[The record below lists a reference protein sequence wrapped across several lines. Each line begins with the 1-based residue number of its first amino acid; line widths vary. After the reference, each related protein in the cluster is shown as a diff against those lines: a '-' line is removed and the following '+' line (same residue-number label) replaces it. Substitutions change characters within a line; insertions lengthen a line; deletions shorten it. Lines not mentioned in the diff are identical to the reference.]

1 MAQHRYKRETHHS
14 FKVKEEALLID
25 FIMKSLDGIS
35 RNKAKAILSGHGVA
49 VNRSVQTRHDYELKP
64 GMVVAISRH
73 KKSRVLTNPYVS
85 IVYEDRHIVVIN
97 KAPGILSMTPNPNKL
112 SVKKVL
118 DDFYR
123 AQKKNTNVH
132 VIHRLDRD
140 TSGLMVYAK
149 SMEVRKAFEE
159 NWQTIVKDRRYA
171 ALVEGVVTDEHA
183 IIDTY
188 LRELPSL
195 KVVVCP
201 PDADDAKQA
210 VTEFWKVS
218 TKDNYT
224 LLDVKLR
231 TGRKNQIRVHT
242 SHIGYPIVGDVK
254 YGAETDPMKR
264 LGLHAYLLDFYHP
277 ITHELMEFEVP
288 CPLPF
293 LHLSGKK

>member
-1 MAQHRYKRETHHS
+1 MAPNRFKQETHKI
-14 FKVKEEALLID
+14 FKVKEPCTLID
-25 FIMKSLDGIS
+25 FLMSALDGIS
-35 RNKAKAILSGHGVA
+35 RTKAKAILSGHGVA
-49 VNRSVQTRHDYELKP
+49 VNRSIQTRHDYALSP
-64 GMVVAISRH
+64 GMTVAISRH
-73 KKSRVLTNPYVS
+73 KKSRVLTSPYVS

-97 KAPGILSMTPNPNKL
+97 KAPGILSMAPSPAKM

-123 AQKKNTNVH
+123 SQKQNTTVH
-132 VIHRLDRD
+132 VVHRLDRD

-159 NWQTIVKDRRYA
+159 HWQDIVVDRRYA
-171 ALVEGVVTDEHA
+171 TLVEGEVAQEHS
-183 IIDTY
+183 IIKTY

-195 KVVVCP
+195 KVVVCN
-201 PDADDAKQA
+201 PDAEGAKEA
-210 VTEFWKVS
+210 VTEYWKVS
-218 TKDNYT
+218 SKDGYT

-242 SHIGYPIVGDVK
+242 SHIGHPVVGDAK
-254 YGAETDPMKR
+254 YGAQTDPMKR
-264 LGLHAYLLDFYHP
+264 LGLHAYMLDFYHP
-277 ITHELMEFEVP
+277 MTRELMEFEIP